1 MPPGNYKTLV
11 KTLPCV
17 ANDKK
22 RKRTKEYEKNKINL
36 LTWHSSMQSTV
47 AFLRFGYVKIMD
59 YHFLTPKFFLK
70 YNNKN
75 DFLKKEKQTPH
86 RVHAL

>member
-47 AFLRFGYVKIMD
+47 AFLRFGYVKIIDSIGAMN
-59 YHFLTPKFFLK
+59 YI
-70 YNNKN
+70 
-75 DFLKKEKQTPH
+75 
-86 RVHAL
+86 